1 MTVESAALSPSSR
14 AVQPAAVRRPA
25 PRHHVQRTAR
35 DSMWMVNQLPVG
47 MLDSTFFVRFVSL
60 FQQLADPLL
69 DDADNLEHVVDPT
82 VAPESMLRWMGSWI
96 GLDSIDPQLP
106 GDLQRLIVRSSART
120 LAWRGTKA
128 GLTEFL
134 QMTSGAPAEVTEGGG
149 VWREGQS
156 PADTDY
162 VRMSVASTGWLL
174 EKDFI
179 ALLRDEIPA
188 HVRAELWIAG
198 RLAWSS
204 VTEAAASEIS
214 AVEAE

>member
-1 MTVESAALSPSSR
+1 MTVEPAAASR
-14 AVQPAAVRRPA
+14 SMQPAAVRRPVS
-25 PRHHVQRTAR
+25 RHQVQRTAR
-35 DSMWMVNQLPVG
+35 DPMWMVNQLPVG
-47 MLDSTFFVRFVSL
+47 MLDSTFFVQFVSL
-60 FQQLADPLL
+60 FQRLADPLL
-69 DDADNLEHVVDPT
+69 DDADNIEHVVDPT

-96 GLDSIDPQLP
+96 GLNSIDPQLP
-106 GDLQRLIVRSSART
+106 ADLQRLIVRSSART

-134 QMTSGAPAEVTEGGG
+134 QMTSGAPAEVTDGGG

-156 PADTDY
+156 PADTGY
-162 VRMSVASTGWLL
+162 VRMSVASPGWLP

-204 VTEAAASEIS
+204 AAESSAAEYSAAAGQ
-214 AVEAE
+214 